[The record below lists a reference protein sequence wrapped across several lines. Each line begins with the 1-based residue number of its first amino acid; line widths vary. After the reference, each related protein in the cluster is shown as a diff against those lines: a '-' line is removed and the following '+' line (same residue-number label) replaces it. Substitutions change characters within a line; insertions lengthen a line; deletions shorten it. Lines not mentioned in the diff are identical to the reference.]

1 MKVLDR
7 KLPALV
13 VDDSR
18 VMCEIMCRILKQVQ
32 FVSCEFTTEGIDA
45 LLRLKSKPYGLL
57 LTDLD
62 MNPISGPELI
72 RLIWADKEIP
82 PIPVILTSGN
92 TQSITRAV
100 ADSDRSLADAY
111 LLKPFTADAL
121 DIKLRATFR
130 DGG

>member
-18 VMCEIMCRILKQVQ
+18 VMCEIMCRILKQAGFKQ
-32 FVSCEFTTEGIDA
+32 PEYTTEGVEA
-45 LLRLKSKPYGLL
+45 LHLMKTKPYGLL

-62 MNPISGPELI
+62 MNPISGVDLI
-72 RLIWADKEIP
+72 RLIWMDKEVP
-82 PIPVILTSGN
+82 ETPIILTSGN
-92 TQSITRAV
+92 LPSIAKAV
-100 ADSDRSLADAY
+100 ADPERELADAY

-130 DGG
+130 DGN